1 MRILYVEE
9 HVESCELLA
18 LWLSG
23 SGFEVVSANNM
34 SDGLRL
40 ARDGPFAVY
49 LLSGR
54 FTDGTGLELCR
65 AIRMF
70 DPSTPII
77 FYSAFTR
84 DRDMKAAMS
93 AGAQAYLIK
102 PDDLENIEPTI
113 KRLVDAS
120 LTKRVSH

>member
-40 ARDGPFAVY
+40 ARDGTFAVY

-70 DPSTPII
+70 DLSTPII
-77 FYSAFTR
+77 FFSAFTR
-84 DRDMKAAMS
+84 DCDMKAAMS

-120 LTKRVSH
+120 QTKRFSH